1 MSRCRGSYSKSI
13 RTQCGTLR
21 YQPAQLRLA
30 GKSLIDN
37 TCPEHRAHPN
47 MWYFPSGTGT
57 AHSNIQQKT
66 VTPQTPT
73 SPPLGGTYPQGDSRD
88 RHGQIY
94 SKIGTEAASKFAQ
107 GTASTVGHPLFSNP
121 GMPAV
126 QHSTVRSRG
135 TNVTSV

>member
-1 MSRCRGSYSKSI
+1 MAG
-13 RTQCGTLR
+13 
-21 YQPAQLRLA
+21 